1 MYLIETKD
9 AVSQTTISSMR
20 LIEMAEQNRL
30 KPIQPGQS
38 RTSGFDFNDH
48 DELLGTTE
56 EGINF
61 LTFVSLERKY
71 SKKQIEEEAKRRA
84 AKPGCRHVCEKTGV
98 PNLRSI
104 RQEILDEILDSGIP
118 TVTST
123 KVWFVGN
130 IVAFDTSSAL
140 EADSALH
147 CLPQIEEQ
155 IVWRPDLEKL
165 RAGLVK
171 TILNDYYRLSGTV
184 SLKGDDGE
192 RVTTK
197 GLGREA
203 LQQAVQS
210 VTLGEVASAG
220 FDSEFGE
227 IIVSSKGKVKVQDQS
242 AILEAVNL
250 LKQLEDQ

>member
-1 MYLIETKD
+1 MYLLETTSAFSAAD
-9 AVSQTTISSMR
+9 
-20 LIEMAEQNRL
+20 LLEMANQNRL

-48 DELLGTTE
+48 DELLSTTE
-56 EGINF
+56 EGINY

-71 SKKQIEEEAKRRA
+71 SKKQIDEEAKRRA
-84 AKPGCRHVCEKTGV
+84 AQPGCRHVCPKTGV

-104 RQEILDEILDSGIP
+104 RQEILDEILDRGIP

-123 KVWFVGN
+123 KVWFVGS

-147 CLPQIEEQ
+147 CLPRIEEQ
-155 IVWRPDLEKL
+155 IAWRPDLQKL
-165 RAGLVK
+165 RNGLINA
-171 TILNDYYRLSGTV
+171 ILNDDHRLSGTL

-197 GLGREA
+197 GLGRDA

-210 VTLGEVASAG
+210 VTIGEVVSAG

-250 LKQLEDQ
+250 LKNLEGQ